1 MPLASHPASE
11 RSPTRE
17 PLARFGRGFL
27 AFGLS
32 LAVCA
37 SVTAQQTLRVPR
49 DHATI
54 QNAIDASAAGD
65 TVVVSNGT
73 YHERIRMKSGIVL
86 RSEGDDAKGDI
97 GIRRAELTIINGGNK
112 NGTGPGVTMA
122 AGSTLDGFTVSG
134 VGLYDNQ
141 RWNRHHATQGNDQSY
156 EHIGSWGEP
165 GIAAI
170 GVSCE
175 IKHNIVH
182 HNGSNGIAI
191 RGKCSPHVFR
201 NHCFRNMGGGIGSM
215 DGSTAL
221 IEENVCYE
229 NFYAGIGHENASP
242 TVLRNKCYENI
253 RAGIGVSEGACPTI
267 QSNHCFRNRRAGIG
281 TRTGAATSPLIID
294 NDCYEN
300 LMAGIG
306 TEKQATPVIRG
317 NRCYRNQMAGIGS
330 RTGAMPLII
339 GNECFEN
346 KLAGIAQDSNAS
358 TTLIA
363 NHCHHNETSGVG
375 FAECEAGRS
384 LMIGNRIDDNATVA
398 VGVHA
403 GWNVRLHGNELSRA
417 KGMPPIVMVFQD
429 AEATLID
436 NHIRGGGVAGVRVAG
451 KLTATNNRLSG
462 EAMRKSGPP
471 NFAIWALSGSDVT
484 IADNVMIRWRHALL
498 ASDAS
503 VKLSRNEIREF
514 HQTAIVIRSP
524 NPSAQLSGNSAY
536 SSNPNDK
543 VLQVT
548 GGDADANDNRL
559 ITPDQPK
566 PRPPRPN

>member
-54 QNAIDASAAGD
+54 QDAIDASAAGD
-65 TVVVSNGT
+65 TILVANGT

-86 RSEGDDAKGDI
+86 RSEGDDAKGEI
-97 GIRRAELTIINGGNK
+97 GIRRAELTIINGGNTK
-112 NGTGPGVTMA
+112 GTGPGVNMA
-122 AGSTLDGFTVSG
+122 AGSTLDGFTISG
-134 VGLYDNQ
+134 VGLYDDQ

-156 EHIGSWGEP
+156 EHIGSWGQP

-170 GVSCE
+170 GVNCE

-182 HNGSNGIAI
+182 HNESNGIAI
-191 RGKCSPHVFR
+191 RDKCSPHVFR
-201 NHCFRNMGGGIGSM
+201 NRCFRNMGGGIGSM
-215 DGSTAL
+215 NGSTAL

-242 TVLRNKCYENI
+242 TVLRNK
-253 RAGIGVSEGACPTI
+253 
-267 QSNHCFRNRRAGIG
+267 
-281 TRTGAATSPLIID
+281 
-294 NDCYEN
+294 
-300 LMAGIG
+300 
-306 TEKQATPVIRG
+306 
-317 NRCYRNQMAGIGS
+317 
-330 RTGAMPLII
+330 
-339 GNECFEN
+339 CFEN

-384 LMIGNRIDDNATVA
+384 LMIGNRIDENATVA
-398 VGVHA
+398 VGIHA
-403 GWNVRLHGNELSRA
+403 GWNVRMHGNELSRA
-417 KGMPPIVMVFQD
+417 KGMPPIVMVFRD

-462 EAMRKSGPP
+462 VALRKSGPP
-471 NFAIWALSGSDVT
+471 NFAVWALSNSDVT
-484 IADNVMIRWRHALL
+484 ITDNLMIRWRHALL

-503 VKLSRNEIREF
+503 VKVSRNEIREF
-514 HQTAIVIRSP
+514 HQTAIVIQSP
-524 NPSAQLSGNSAY
+524 NPSAQVSGNSAY

-559 ITPDQPK
+559 ITTDQPK